1 MYKVL
6 NVNGYEEIMKKYHLS
21 SLASKVLVNRNIEL
35 VSKIEEKSSYDY
47 KDMDKVVSVI
57 LKAISDKKKIVIYG
71 DYDVYG
77 ICSVSIL
84 YRTFKFR
91 KIHD

>member
-35 VSKIEEKSSYDY
+35 VSKIEEKSSYD
-47 KDMDKVVSVI
+47 
-57 LKAISDKKKIVIYG
+57 
-71 DYDVYG
+71 
-77 ICSVSIL
+77 
-84 YRTFKFR
+84 
-91 KIHD
+91 